1 MCEPAEAK
9 AMFDRMDD
17 EIKEEKR
24 MREQNDLRF
33 RNRNPTAAAAA
44 PAPASTPARA
54 AWLWKWGSQSVA
66 TSCHIFLI
74 IYQTIINSQ
83 SIPKKHMLPW
93 IIIQST

>member
-1 MCEPAEAK
+1 MSNPWPRCPNHSEICGRCYMCEPAEAK

-54 AWLWKWGSQSVA
+54 A
-66 TSCHIFLI
+66 
-74 IYQTIINSQ
+74 
-83 SIPKKHMLPW
+83 
-93 IIIQST
+93 